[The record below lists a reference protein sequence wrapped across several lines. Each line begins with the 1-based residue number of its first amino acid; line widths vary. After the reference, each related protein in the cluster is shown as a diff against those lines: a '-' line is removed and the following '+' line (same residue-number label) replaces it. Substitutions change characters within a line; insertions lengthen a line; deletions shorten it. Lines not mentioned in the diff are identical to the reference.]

1 MNLKEAF
8 RFQNKLTELTNLAS
22 AMLSLPGSTVRTQT
36 TYLRKK
42 AMPEAEDEVLVNEST
57 AFCAGRINEMLDFL
71 MFLLEERAALGKA
84 IRAAKAGM
92 ELDLDLEAGLNK
104 QRQSLA
110 AVFRTMAAIR
120 PSETLERGGG
130 VGYCFNA
137 EGNQVTY
144 RCDVEKVTT
153 IDFDRDQVRRLSAK
167 LFRQADEISTRIDVA
182 LVTTQV
188 DYRPPFDVNDNVEI
202 VFEQF
207 CQARKSV

>member
-8 RFQNKLTELTNLAS
+8 RFQNKLTELAGLA
-22 AMLSLPGSTVRTQT
+22 AGVLSLPGSTVRTQT

-42 AMPEAEDEVLVNEST
+42 AMPEAEDEVVVNEST

-71 MFLLEERAALGKA
+71 MFLLGERAALGKA

-137 EGNQVTY
+137 EGNQVAY

-153 IDFDRDQVRRLSAK
+153 IDFDRDQARGLSAR

-188 DYRPPFDVNDNVEI
+188 DYRPPFDVNDTVEI

-207 CQARKSV
+207 CRARESA

>member
-8 RFQNKLTELTNLAS
+8 RFQNKLAELTEHVS
-22 AMLSLPGSTVRTQT
+22 DVLSLPGTTVKMQI

-42 AMPEAEDEVLVNEST
+42 VLPEAEDEVVVNEPDNFYT
-57 AFCAGRINEMLDFL
+57 GRINEALDFL

-104 QRQSLA
+104 QRQKLA
-110 AVFRTMAAIR
+110 AVLRTIAATR
-120 PSETLERGGG
+120 STETLVRGGG
-130 VGYCFNA
+130 MGYCFNA
-137 EGNQVTY
+137 EGNQVAY
-144 RCDVEKVTT
+144 HCDMKKVLT
-153 IDFDRDQVRRLSAK
+153 IDFDRNQARGLSAK

-188 DYRPPFDVNDNVEI
+188 DYRPPFDVNDTVES

-207 CQARKSV
+207 CEKHKES